1 MTAASSADV
10 DTRREMLLAEKRE
23 RAAAL
28 ARRAAARY
36 QVEPH
41 VERDV
46 LNALKPLTEIGY
58 HLLPNRGWPGNRSA
72 QVDLIVVGPSGLY
85 IVDTKSWSDV
95 TIEGGRIYRQ
105 DTDVTDDLASLADLA
120 YATEAAMADI
130 GLAPGEVHALVVLAG
145 RSTIHAR
152 IGTVE
157 MIGETGV
164 ASYILQR
171 GLRFTESQFKRVL
184 AASLDYFPVVA
195 APMQRTIASQHAS
208 SQPVDENTDPTY
220 IPGHL
225 APQDTLPT
233 ITNAQL
239 MSQVAAIV
247 KAPALEEWMAF
258 LDPEQ
263 ARLVRR
269 TFNGPSRIRGAVG
282 TGKTIV
288 GLHRAAYLARTQPGV
303 VLVTSFVSTLP
314 AAQASLM
321 QRLAPD
327 IRERIEFVGTQSF
340 AKRLLSDRGVH
351 TNLQPAVADAEFEI
365 VWRTIGKPGLLGRLE
380 PKSTYWEDEIDH
392 VIKGRGITTFEE
404 YAAAPRTGRLRGL
417 SLDQRRAMWELFTAY
432 QARMLARGAHDEADI
447 ILLAEQSLRDEPL
460 DRYVAVI
467 VDEAQDL
474 SVAMVR
480 MLYQLVGNKP
490 DGLTLIGDYKQSI
503 YPGSFSVG
511 EVGISLAG
519 RGVVL
524 STNYRNTAEILR
536 FAESLLSGDDFID
549 IEGAS
554 KSSADDVDVPRSGP
568 VPLLVRFSNRAAHDI
583 EIPRRVRALV
593 ADEGVEY
600 GDIGILALTT
610 FGVRAAIASL
620 QKANIPV
627 LELTHFDGKPINAVK
642 VGTIKRAKGLE
653 FKQVLLVQVPATLL
667 PGEHDL
673 IAAEEGAAAE
683 HTELQKRELYVA
695 MTRARDGLWVGT
707 IP

>member
-1 MTAASSADV
+1 M
-10 DTRREMLLAEKRE
+10 LAEKRE

-28 ARRAAARY
+28 ARKAAARY
-36 QVEPH
+36 QVAPH

-46 LNALKPLTEIGY
+46 LNALKPLTDIGY

-95 TIEGGRIYRQ
+95 TIENGRVYRQ

-157 MIGETGV
+157 MIGETGA
-164 ASYILQR
+164 ASYILER
-171 GLRFTESQFKRVL
+171 GLRFTESQFTRVL
-184 AASLDYFPVVA
+184 AASRDYFPVVA
-195 APMQRTIASQHAS
+195 APMQRTLNAV
-208 SQPVDENTDPTY
+208 PDLDEVDEITAEIT
-220 IPGHL
+220 GEVV
-225 APQDTLPT
+225 PQDTLPLVSS
-233 ITNAQL
+233 AQL
-239 MSQVAAIV
+239 MSQVAAVV

-269 TFNGPSRIRGAVG
+269 SFNGPSRIRGAAG

-314 AAQASLM
+314 AVQASLM
-321 QRLAPD
+321 KRLAPD

-340 AKRLLSDRGVH
+340 AKRLLSDRGIRS
-351 TNLQPAVADAEFEI
+351 NLQPAIADAEFDI
-365 VWRTIGKPGLLGRLE
+365 VWRTIGKPGPLGRLE
-380 PKSTYWEDEIDH
+380 PKPTYWEDEIDH
-392 VIKGRGITTFEE
+392 VIKGRGITTFEQ
-404 YAAAPRTGRLRGL
+404 YAEVERTGRLRGL
-417 SLDQRRAMWELFTAY
+417 TTDQRRSVWELFTAY

-460 DRYVAVI
+460 DRYAAVI

-474 SVAMVR
+474 SSAMIR
-480 MLYQLVGNKP
+480 MLHNIVGNKP
-490 DGLTLIGDYKQSI
+490 DGLTMIGDYKQSI
-503 YPGSFSVG
+503 YPGGYTLG

-524 STNYRNTAEILR
+524 GTNYRNTAEILR
-536 FAESLLSGDDFID
+536 FAESLLAGEDFVD
-549 IEGAS
+549 IEGAR
-554 KSSADDVDVPRSGP
+554 KSAVDNVVVARSGP
-568 VPLLVRFSNRAAHDI
+568 APLLVRFSNRAAHDI
-583 EIPRRVRALV
+583 EIPRRIRALV
-593 ADEGVEY
+593 DTGVQY

-627 LELTHFDGKPINAVK
+627 LELTHFDGNPVDAVK

-653 FKQVLLVQVPATLL
+653 FNQVLLVQVPANLL

-673 IAAEEGAAAE
+673 VATEEGAAAE

-695 MTRARDGLWVGT
+695 MTRARDGLWIGT